1 MNSNEFYNELKHL
14 TQLGYLDQV
23 QLDRIRDEYIET
35 RRDHR
40 NMFLIF
46 ALLGVIFV
54 GAGVISLFAY
64 NWSMFSSEMKAP
76 ISLLPLFGVQ

>member
-64 NWSMFSSEMKAP
+64 NWSMFSREMKAL
-76 ISLLPLFGVQ
+76 I

>member
-35 RRDHR
+35 RRDH
-40 NMFLIF
+40 
-46 ALLGVIFV
+46 
-54 GAGVISLFAY
+54 
-64 NWSMFSSEMKAP
+64 P
-76 ISLLPLFGVQ
+76 